1 MTLLSR
7 IEKLEVKLKPKEEKI
22 YFIGFANCEWRKSEG
37 LVRGPKES
45 TNDFFKRVR
54 KTTDKT
60 FIWCD

>member
-7 IEKLEVKLKPKEEKI
+7 IDKLEVKLKPKVEKI
-22 YFIGFANCEWRKSEG
+22 YFIGWKDCEWRKSEG

-45 TNDFFKRVR
+45 KDDFLKRVR

-60 FIWCD
+60 WIWCD

>member
-7 IEKLEVKLKPKEEKI
+7 IENLEVKLKPKEEKI
-22 YFIGFANCEWRKSEG
+22 YFIGFANCEWRRSEG

-45 TNDFFKRVR
+45 KDNFLKRVR

-60 FIWCD
+60 IIWCY

>member
-22 YFIGFANCEWRKSEG
+22 YFIGWKDCEWRKSEG

-45 TNDFFKRVR
+45 KDDFLKRVR

>member
-7 IEKLEVKLKPKEEKI
+7 IEKLEVKLKPIEEKI

-45 TNDFFKRVR
+45 KDDFLKRVR

-60 FIWCD
+60 IIWCY